1 MLRSF
6 QRRRD
11 HPANAV
17 QSHLAQ
23 NRLLAAS
30 APLNVLKCLAC
41 EAFLNNNVRQDTLM
55 HYACEAFL
63 NNVRIPDS
71 IASTTEFLLF
81 HKFLSTM
88 QGLTAYR
95 TEWVIWGDEERLAG
109 SVDFIAIDE
118 RGDLVIVDW
127 KRSKGMKTTSAQAW
141 GKTT

>member
-1 MLRSF
+1 
-6 QRRRD
+6 
-11 HPANAV
+11 
-17 QSHLAQ
+17 
-23 NRLLAAS
+23 
-30 APLNVLKCLAC
+30 
-41 EAFLNNNVRQDTLM
+41 M

-63 NNVRIPDS
+63 KNVRIPDS

-81 HKFLSTM
+81 RKFLSTM

-127 KRSKGMKTTSAQAW
+127 KRSNGTKTTSAQAW
-141 GKTT
+141 GKTMQRPCKSLLDSKLMCYRLQLNAYKYPIEKY